1 MKIVHPLQY
10 DYTAQKYE
18 IGDDELVTVPDQSLS
33 VRQILEGFRRGTI
46 DPSTYH
52 ELNDYDDGDVDA
64 SADEF
69 IDPIDDLS
77 DISMVAE
84 AAKNIRF
91 SDTHTSDRQSQ
102 TQDDNDKSKQGVDE
116 SDHVSVDSNDK

>member
-1 MKIVHPLQY
+1 MRIVHALQY

-18 IGDDELVTVPDQSLS
+18 IGDDELITVPDQSLT

-46 DPSTYH
+46 DPSSYH

-69 IDPIDDLS
+69 VDPIDDLS
-77 DISMVAE
+77 DISRLAE
-84 AAKNIRF
+84 AAKNIRV
-91 SDTHTSDRQSQ
+91 SDVNTSDRQSQ
-102 TQDDNDKSKQGVDE
+102 TQNDDDKSQQSVDK
-116 SDHVSVDSNDK
+116 SDHVSVD

>member
-1 MKIVHPLQY
+1 MRIVHALQY

-18 IGDDELVTVPDQSLS
+18 IGDDELITVPDQSLT

-46 DPSTYH
+46 DPATYH

-69 IDPIDDLS
+69 VDPIDDLS
-77 DISMVAE
+77 DISNLAE
-84 AAKNIRF
+84 AAKNIRV
-91 SDTHTSDRQSQ
+91 SDVNTSDRQSQ
-102 TQDDNDKSKQGVDE
+102 AQNDIDKSEQSVDE
-116 SDHVSVDSNDK
+116 SNPVCLGV